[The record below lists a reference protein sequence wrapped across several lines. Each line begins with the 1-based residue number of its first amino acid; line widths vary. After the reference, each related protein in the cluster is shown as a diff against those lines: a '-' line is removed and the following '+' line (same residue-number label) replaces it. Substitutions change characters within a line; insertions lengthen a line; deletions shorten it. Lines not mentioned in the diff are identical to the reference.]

1 MEVKEFGSDN
11 SMKIVMIPGNM
22 MCWKQFEHVIYREY
36 TIANGDGVCDYWVV
50 GDKVKNPK

>member
-22 MCWKQFEHVIYREY
+22 MCWKQFEQVIP
-36 TIANGDGVCDYWVV
+36 YW
-50 GDKVKNPK
+50 KRIIM